1 MAGINLDYS
10 RRTMPNRC
18 CWWSRDESGV
28 GNSDEYIYLQEPRGY
43 FYAKATTPERETM
56 NVVQNTYMSPKITVV
71 IESNDD
77 LGDIAINDLVRYK
90 GKIWRINNSP
100 QRILRE
106 NKNMMSD
113 REEYKYLLSLER

>member
-18 CWWSRDESGV
+18 AWWRRDESGIGDSDQYV
-28 GNSDEYIYLQEPRGY
+28 YVNSPSGY
-43 FYAKATTPERETM
+43 FYAKATSPERELTSEIQNAFM
-56 NVVQNTYMSPKITVV
+56 AKSRVVS

-77 LGDIAINDLVRYK
+77 LGDISVNDLVRYK
-90 GKIWRINNSP
+90 GRIWRVDASP

-106 NKNMMSD
+106 NKNQQSD
-113 REEYKYLLSLER
+113 REEFKYVLSLRR